1 MNDKVAYK
9 MLSQKINTNN
19 SFDQEKI
26 NGLKMIL
33 PKYLFFNVID
43 ENTIV
48 DIIGGEIYIK
58 QGAFYYSENGLA
70 LNMID
75 LVPLTM
81 EEMKR
86 QETEVISEYFIYTV
100 HSLGVT
106 EFYTKMR
113 TKNTVL
119 QRKPNKNRR

>member
-48 DIIGGEIYIK
+48 DIIGGEIFIK

-113 TKNTVL
+113 TKNAVL
-119 QRKPNKNRR
+119 QRKSNK